1 MHGSVGPRM
10 RRAGRATLLAYAG
23 ATGVGTNTVPE
34 TAAVRD
40 EGIGVLGLSLVT
52 NMAVR
57 VG

>member
-1 MHGSVGPRM
+1 M

-40 EGIGVLGLSLVT
+40 EGIGVPGLSLVT

>member
-1 MHGSVGPRM
+1 M

-23 ATGVGTNTVPE
+23 ATGVGTNTVPG